1 MAQQN
6 LLVIMSDEHRR
17 DAMGVMG
24 HPIVKTPHLDKLAG
38 EGCLFRRAYT
48 ASPMC
53 VPTRAAFATGTYVHQ
68 NQHWDSVAAY
78 DGQQTSWMH
87 HMRDAGYETTSIGKL
102 HFKSGAVD
110 NGFSQEILPMHIVN
124 ETGWLVGLLRKDPP
138 AYDVAYEL
146 AEQVGRGRSS
156 YTDYDLA
163 ITNAAESWLADPA
176 RKDKPFAG
184 FISLVSPHY
193 PLIAP
198 DSFYDLYNP
207 DDMPLPTGRLSDH
220 PEIQNMARF
229 FDYDRH
235 FDNAKMRQAIAAYYG
250 LISFMDDCVG
260 RVLTA
265 LEAAGL
271 AENTTVIYVSDHG
284 EMLGE
289 KGLWTKQVMYEASAG
304 IPMIMRGQGISSGQ
318 IVDSPTHLLDVSAT
332 ALALADVEKP
342 AHWPGFDLHQICS
355 ADTPDEAK
363 LGDRSLL
370 CEYHDGGSTTGAF
383 MLVFGRYKYV
393 YYAGMPAQLFD
404 LETDPDEA
412 HDISADPAY
421 QSVLEE
427 ARKRL
432 FEMCDPEAV
441 SAKAFAD
448 QAKIIAEHGGREG
461 CLNAFLFNATP
472 IPDDVKSS

>member
-1 MAQQN
+1 MSQQN

-24 HPIVKTPHLDKLAG
+24 HPIAKTPHLDKLAG
-38 EGCLFRRAYT
+38 DGCLFRRAYT

-68 NQHWDSVAAY
+68 NRHWDSVAAY
-78 DGQQTSWMH
+78 DGQQKSWMH
-87 HMRDAGYETTSIGKL
+87 HLRDAGYETTSIGKL
-102 HFKSGAVD
+102 HFKSGDND

-163 ITNAAESWLADPA
+163 ITQAAENWLADPA
-176 RKDKPFAG
+176 RKAKPFAG
-184 FISLVSPHY
+184 FVSLVSPHY

-198 DSFYDLYNP
+198 DAFYDLYDP
-207 DDMPLPTGRLSDH
+207 DEMPLPTGTLSSH

-229 FDYDRH
+229 FDYDSH
-235 FDNAKMRQAIAAYYG
+235 FDEACMRRAIAAYYG
-250 LISFMDDCVG
+250 LVSFMDDCVG
-260 RVLTA
+260 RVIKA

-271 AENTTVIYVSDHG
+271 AENTTVIYLSDHG
-284 EMLGE
+284 EMLGD

-304 IPMIMRGQGISSGQ
+304 IPMIMRGPDVPAGQ

-332 ALALADVEKP
+332 ALSLAGLEKP
-342 AHWPGFDLHQICS
+342 AAWPGLDLHQIS
-355 ADTPDEAK
+355 FAERT
-363 LGDRSLL
+363 GDDSLCERTL
-370 CEYHDGGSTTGAF
+370 LSEYHDGGSTTGAF

-404 LETDPDEA
+404 LETDPDEE
-412 HDISADPAY
+412 HDLINEPAY
-421 QSVLEE
+421 QAVSEE
-427 ARKRL
+427 GRRRL
-432 FEMCDPEAV
+432 FEICDPEAV
-441 SAKAFAD
+441 SAQAFRD
-448 QAKIIAEHGGREG
+448 QAKIIADHGGRQA
-461 CLNAFLFNATP
+461 CLDAFLFNATP
-472 IPDDVKSS
+472 IPEEVKTR